1 MNLPPF
7 PRTATVRVWWTV
19 IRDVATWGLGALWG
33 HALMTA
39 PGPADPTKAVLVA
52 ALLGLP
58 FVFRA
63 DELRQRT
70 GSGEPVSPNGTA
82 DGARD
87 SVTP

>member
-1 MNLPPF
+1 MAAF
-7 PRTATVRVWWTV
+7 TRVWTG

-63 DELRQRT
+63 DELRRT
-70 GSGEPVSPNGTA
+70 DRETSSLSRTNGVVPEPQDSTTA
-82 DGARD
+82 
-87 SVTP
+87 